1 MYFVSDKDYFVVT
14 MMNTN
19 SWSSQVAVAVAV
31 AVVVVVVVVACEN
44 IRFSSL
50 LGEEQ
55 GETDVF
61 AGYSGSGSSSS
72 VVRNFRKRCGN
83 AAMPWSGKN
92 TATTG
97 LITNVWSPPI
107 AQHINDVRLTNL
119 QCQPMSSF

>member
-31 AVVVVVVVVACEN
+31 VVVVVVVVVACEN

-72 VVRNFRKRCGN
+72 VVRNFRKG
-83 AAMPWSGKN
+83 AAKPQCH
-92 TATTG
+92 G
-97 LITNVWSPPI
+97 L
-107 AQHINDVRLTNL
+107 VRTLL
-119 QCQPMSSF
+119 PRD

>member
-19 SWSSQVAVAVAV
+19 SWSSQVAVAV

-61 AGYSGSGSSSS
+61 AGHSGSGSSSS

-97 LITNVWSPPI
+97 LITTFGV
-107 AQHINDVRLTNL
+107 L
-119 QCQPMSSF
+119 Q